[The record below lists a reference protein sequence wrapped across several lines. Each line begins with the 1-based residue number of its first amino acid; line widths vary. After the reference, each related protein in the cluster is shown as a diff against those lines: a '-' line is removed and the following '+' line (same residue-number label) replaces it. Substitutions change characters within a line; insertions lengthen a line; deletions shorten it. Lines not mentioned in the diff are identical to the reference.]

1 MHDLETARQIQR
13 AILPQSLPVSSSFSI
28 FPSYVPMTLLGGD
41 FYDIHEVDDKHVGVL
56 VADISGHGISAA
68 LLASMIKVAFNAHVA
83 LADHPSAL
91 LESMNK
97 ALTGQLNNEFITAA
111 YLWFDFREMICLQ
124 ASAGH
129 PSPMLLRGSK
139 AEDQPVTNKSIPIGI
154 LPDIKYGESTVK
166 LLPGDRI
173 VLYTDGLVEVF
184 NPRGELFGKSRL
196 LSKLEELRNLQ
207 GEKISDHLIQT
218 ADAWSGKRKNISLDD
233 DVTVIV
239 IDVSCP

>member
-1 MHDLETARQIQR
+1 M
-13 AILPQSLPVSSSFSI
+13 
-28 FPSYVPMTLLGGD
+28 
-41 FYDIHEVDDKHVGVL
+41 
-56 VADISGHGISAA
+56 
-68 LLASMIKVAFNAHVA
+68 
-83 LADHPSAL
+83 
-91 LESMNK
+91 
-97 ALTGQLNNEFITAA
+97 
-111 YLWFDFREMICLQ
+111 
-124 ASAGH
+124 
-129 PSPMLLRGSK
+129 
-139 AEDQPVTNKSIPIGI
+139 
-154 LPDIKYGESTVK
+154 K